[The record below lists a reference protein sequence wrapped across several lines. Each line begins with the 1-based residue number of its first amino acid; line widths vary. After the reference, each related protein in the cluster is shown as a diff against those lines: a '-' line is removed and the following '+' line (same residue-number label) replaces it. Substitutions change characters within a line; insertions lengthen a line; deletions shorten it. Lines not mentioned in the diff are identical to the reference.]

1 MRRARR
7 RWALGAGLGLGL
19 WLSLGVAAGQESST
33 RHPDHPAVP
42 GPEARLGRD
51 DLLSDLDDERLSP
64 DCYNAEAFG
73 GTLTERRAFC
83 LLGDDDRRIS
93 MRRLAERALREDP
106 RSYRAHFLMGYVQH
120 VGETN
125 LPRALYFLERA
136 EALLTE
142 RYGRYPARR
151 EFDGLTAYRLTLLEL
166 VYVHGEMDH
175 HEEKIRW
182 VDELKLRLDFDYT
195 PLKAWPLMKLGRF
208 DEAQRISEE
217 ALELGA
223 GDSTWESMALTAL
236 CAVHSEAR
244 RRQEAY
250 EACRRAA
257 ESPLERGVGGAVAL
271 SNAAAAAIEM
281 FRFDE
286 AERFY
291 LESTRRMVEPTINP
305 WGRLAHLYLQ
315 QGRFAEAVSAL
326 KEMRDY
332 RLARPPYFDQQDQAD
347 AELTVASVL
356 MVAGHMEDAL
366 RITARVAGRP
376 DRQGTSSAAAEQ
388 NEAGNLLMDRLV
400 KLDAARRRE
409 AEAGWSPLREALK
422 LRAEALKLRFD
433 AWMAGRRAASLLA
446 APERLHTSLRPE
458 CPGSVELPSWLDGEV
473 VQVVGAGVAWAGIQ
487 AARREETLPA
497 HLSEPVFRAFEAEA
511 HFLAGRYAEARDAAA
526 FATENLAPVESLRR
540 ARVAAF
546 GAAAAERA
554 RDLAA
559 ARGFYEA
566 ALGQDPGVF
575 RRLGLTI
582 PVKLEADQRSAA
594 TEKAK
599 GWLSD
604 SPFFREARHGFTLS
618 VAESFVALR
627 LQDGSELFRAPVRPG
642 KGETAEQIA
651 RRIVKTAHFDLL
663 VPEIDITQADI
674 RSLDGGLTGGGRA
687 SERTKNLL
695 EEILG
700 PSAPR

>member
-1 MRRARR
+1 MGRVGRA
-7 RWALGAGLGLGL
+7 LVVIGGLGL
-19 WLSLGVAAGQESST
+19 SLLASGAWAQESST
-33 RHPDHPAVP
+33 RHPDHPTP
-42 GPEARLGRD
+42 PSPERPPTKG
-51 DLLSDLDDERLSP
+51 DLLSDIDDELLSP
-64 DCYNAEAFG
+64 DCHNAESFG
-73 GTLTERRAFC
+73 GSLTERRAFC
-83 LLGDDDRRIS
+83 LMGDDDRRIS

-106 RSYRAHFLMGYVQH
+106 RSFRAHFLMGYVQH
-120 VGETN
+120 VGEMN
-125 LPRALYFLERA
+125 LPRALYYLELA
-136 EALLTE
+136 EALLVE
-142 RYGRYPARR
+142 RFGRYPARR

-166 VYVHGEMDH
+166 IYVHGEMDH

-195 PLKAWPLMKLGRF
+195 PFKAWPLMKLGRF
-208 DEAQRISEE
+208 DEAQRIAEE

-223 GDSTWESMALTAL
+223 GDSAWESMALTAL

-250 EACRRAA
+250 EACLRAA
-257 ESPLERGVGGAVAL
+257 ESPLERRAGGAVAL

-356 MVAGHMEDAL
+356 MVAGHVEDAL
-366 RITARVAGRP
+366 RITSRVSARP
-376 DRQGTSSAAAEQ
+376 DRQGTSSAASEQ
-388 NEAGNLLMDRLV
+388 NEAGNLIMDRLV
-400 KLDAARRRE
+400 KLDVARRRE
-409 AEAGWSPLREALK
+409 AEAGWSPLRDALR
-422 LRAEALKLRFD
+422 LRAEALKLRFL

-446 APERLHTSLRPE
+446 APDRLLTSLRPE

-473 VQVVGAGVAWAGIQ
+473 VQVVGAGVATAGIR
-487 AARREETLPA
+487 AARREETLPEA
-497 HLSEPVFRAFEAEA
+497 LSEPVFRAFEAEA
-511 HFLAGRYAEARDAAA
+511 HFLAGRYPEAKEAAL
-526 FATENLAPVESLRR
+526 FAVENLAPVESLRR
-540 ARVAAF
+540 ARVAAL
-546 GAAAAERA
+546 GAAAAERS
-554 RDLAA
+554 RDLAT
-559 ARGFYEA
+559 ARGLYEA

-575 RRLGLTI
+575 RRLGLTL
-582 PVKLEADQRSAA
+582 PVRLELEQRTAA
-594 TEKAK
+594 AEQARR
-599 GWLSD
+599 WLAG
-604 SPFFREARHGFTLS
+604 SPFFREARHGFTLA

-627 LQDGSELFRAPVRPG
+627 LPDGSELFRAPVRPG
-642 KGETAEQIA
+642 KGETTEEIA
-651 RRIVKTAHFDLL
+651 RRIAKTAHFDLL

-700 PSAPR
+700 PKAP